1 MISFLR
7 MLVPLLI
14 LLTIIYAVA
23 SIRARFKAKERLEQ
37 EWEEQGS
44 KGDRDAFVDEGLDAY
59 SESFRRKILLA
70 IYVVPLLLIALM
82 VYLTNY
88 S

>member
-1 MISFLR
+1 MIAFLR
-7 MLVPLLI
+7 MLIPLLI
-14 LLTIIYAVA
+14 LLSIIYAVA
-23 SIRARFKAKERLEQ
+23 SIRARHKARERLER
-37 EWEEQGS
+37 EWEDGGGT
-44 KGDRDAFVDEGLDAY
+44 GDREGFIDEGLDDY
-59 SESFRRKILLA
+59 SDSFRRKILLG